1 MSGTAELL
9 IRGATVI
16 TPELVA
22 AGSAVAVSGGK
33 ISYVGPET
41 DAPGAAATVDGS
53 DGFLLPGFIDLH
65 CHGGGGFDATS
76 GRWDREAK
84 GFAGTPDDFR
94 TGARTIPRIHL
105 AHGTTA
111 LLLATCAAE
120 EGQLLAA
127 LAAVGEAVGSEE
139 TGARV
144 LGANLEGNYLRDPAY
159 AGAQNPEYFRRPSVE
174 DFDRLNA
181 AAGGHVK
188 LVNVAADWEY
198 AACDLVR
205 HLISEGVVAS
215 CGHTSATY
223 EQMTAC
229 MDAGTTLAVHFSN
242 GPAATSFKPPGMAS
256 EAMLTD
262 PRVTLE
268 LIADGYHVNPRY
280 LLSFMAAKGLRG
292 VLVTDAMLAVDAPE
306 IVRFTLSGLTGEK
319 TPDGGVLRLKGAGNT
334 LFGSLLTMDR
344 AVANVAGWLVE
355 GLHGM
360 YQNAP
365 VIDPPPTVEEALVVA
380 SRMASGAP
388 AEILGLRR
396 EMGAIETGLA
406 ADLVLLGEDLSVK
419 RVWVGGREPTAAE
432 PADDAETAGEGPAA
446 G

>member
-1 MSGTAELL
+1 MNGTAELL
-9 IRGATVI
+9 ISGATVI
-16 TPELVA
+16 TPELA
-22 AGSAVAVSGGK
+22 MAGSAVAVSGGK
-33 ISYVGPET
+33 ISYLGPEAG
-41 DAPGAAATVDGS
+41 APSSAATVDGS

-65 CHGGGGFDATS
+65 CHGGGGFDSSS

-84 GFAGTPDDFR
+84 GFAAAPDDFR
-94 TGARTIPRIHL
+94 AGARTIPRTHL

-111 LLLATCAAE
+111 LLLATCAAGE
-120 EGQLLAA
+120 EQLLAA
-127 LAAVGEAVGSEE
+127 LAAIGEAVGSEE

-144 LGANLEGNYLRDPAY
+144 LGVNLEGSYLRDPAY
-159 AGAQNPEYFRRPSVE
+159 AGAQNPEYFRRPSAE

-181 AAGGHVK
+181 AAGGQMK
-188 LVNVAADWEY
+188 LVNVAAEWEY
-198 AACDLVR
+198 VACDLVR
-205 HLISEGVVAS
+205 HLISRGVTAS

-242 GPAATSFKPPGMAS
+242 GPLATSFKPPGMAT
-256 EAMLTD
+256 EAMLAD

-268 LIADGYHVNPRY
+268 LIADGHHVNPRY

-292 VLVTDAMLAVDAPE
+292 ALVTDAMLAVDAPE
-306 IVRFTLSGLTGEK
+306 IARFTISGLTGEK
-319 TPDGGVLRLKGAGNT
+319 SPDGEVLRLKDAGST

-355 GLHGM
+355 GVHGM

-380 SRMASGAP
+380 SRMASGTP
-388 AEILGLRR
+388 AEILDLRR

-406 ADLVLLGEDLSVK
+406 ADLVLLAADLSVK
-419 RVWVGGREPTAAE
+419 RVWIGGREIAARE
-432 PADDAETAGEGPAA
+432 PAA
-446 G
+446 GDVPGP